1 MPRSEHA
8 ATPSGLSTPQHG
20 HVPHGNAN
28 VWRYMNTWKFEQL
41 LKTRALYFAN
51 ANQLTDQ
58 YEVCVPEAVLA
69 KKRQSLIQQGLKDRQ
84 LDDAMAAFHWS
95 NRPEKAHVYINCW
108 SVSPHES
115 YALWKIYLG
124 GDHNGVAIKT
134 SFSQLRQALSAEQSR
149 NIKLTNVAYKGFIS
163 PDSLSPETVIATKK
177 PFYDF
182 EKELRLFFVCDT
194 ALCAGVNVAV
204 DVERV
209 IHQVFISPFA
219 DPEYITAIQQLL
231 KRYHFAHVTIR
242 HSQIREL

>member
-1 MPRSEHA
+1 MSSKN
-8 ATPSGLSTPQHG
+8 PSVLSARLTTAQHG

-51 ANQLTDQ
+51 ANQLSDQ
-58 YEVCVPEAVLA
+58 YEVSVPEAVLA
-69 KKRQSLIQQGLKDRQ
+69 KKRQSLIEQWLSGQQLEDTMT
-84 LDDAMAAFHWS
+84 AYHWS

-124 GDHNGVAIKT
+124 GEHNGVAIKT
-134 SFSQLRQALSAEQSR
+134 SFSQLRQGLSTEHCR
-149 NIKLTNVAYKGFIS
+149 HIKLTNVAYKGFIS
-163 PDSLSPETVIATKK
+163 PDTLSPETVIATKK

-194 ALCAGVNVAV
+194 AMCAGINIDVNV
-204 DVERV
+204 EQI
-209 IHQVFISPFA
+209 IHQIFISPFA
-219 DPEYITAIQQLL
+219 DADYIAAIKTLL
-231 KRYHFAHVTIR
+231 KQYHFEHVTIR

>member
-1 MPRSEHA
+1 MSSKN
-8 ATPSGLSTPQHG
+8 PSVLSARLTTAQHG

-51 ANQLTDQ
+51 ANQLSDQ

-69 KKRQSLIQQGLKDRQ
+69 KKRQSLIEQGLGAKQ
-84 LDDAMAAFHWS
+84 LEDAMTAFHWS

-124 GDHNGVAIKT
+124 GEHNGVAIKT
-134 SFSQLRQALSAEQSR
+134 SFSQLRQALSTEHCHD
-149 NIKLTNVAYKGFIS
+149 IKLTNVAYKGFIS
-163 PDSLSPETVIATKK
+163 PNSLSPETVIATKK

-182 EKELRLFFVCDT
+182 EKELRLFFICDT
-194 ALCAGVNVAV
+194 AMCAGINIDVNV
-204 DVERV
+204 EQI

-219 DPEYITAIQQLL
+219 DPDYITSIERLL
-231 KRYHFAHVTIR
+231 KQYHFKDVTIR